1 MTRIHFA
8 ADHGGYELGRALQ
21 ARAEAAGHEV
31 VWHGADQLD
40 PGDDYPLFA
49 IRGRQPR
56 SSTDQDAGIDAFGV
70 LVLDEGAAGV
80 VAANKVNGARAVSA
94 ASPRAAANTREI
106 VDANVLVLEGI
117 AFEENAWLTIS
128 AFVTASLPHN
138 VDRGRRILQIE
149 EYENA
154 GTIEGWADPA
164 RAGPG
169 RRLARVAALRLLFD
183 KRGLEWT

>member
-1 MTRIHFA
+1 MRRIHFA
-8 ADHGGYELGRALQ
+8 ADSGGYELGRALQ
-21 ARAEAAGHEV
+21 SRAQAAGHEV

-49 IRGRQPR
+49 IRVG
-56 SSTDQDAGIDAFGV
+56 TAVVADQDAGVDAFGV

-94 ASPRAAANTREI
+94 ASPRAAANTREV

-128 AFVTASLPHN
+128 AFVTASLPHV
-138 VDRGRRILQIE
+138 VDLGRRILQIE
-149 EYENA
+149 EYENS
-154 GTIEGWADPA
+154 GTIEGWAVQLEPDQ
-164 RAGPG
+164 
-169 RRLARVAALRLLFD
+169 VAV
-183 KRGLEWT
+183 KRE

>member
-8 ADHGGYELGRALQ
+8 ADHGGYDLGRALE
-21 ARAEAAGHEV
+21 ARARAAGHEI

-40 PGDDYPLFA
+40 RGDDYPIFA
-49 IRGRQPR
+49 IRVG
-56 SSTDQDAGIDAFGV
+56 TAVIVDQDAGVDAFGV

-80 VAANKVNGARAVSA
+80 IAANKVNGARAVSA
-94 ASPRAAANTREI
+94 ASPRAAANTREV

-128 AFVTASLPHN
+128 AFVTASMPHN
-138 VDRGRRILQIE
+138 VDLGRRVLQIE

-154 GTIEGWADPA
+154 GTIEGWAVQLEPEQ
-164 RAGPG
+164 
-169 RRLARVAALRLLFD
+169 VAVRH
-183 KRGLEWT
+183 E